1 MVTDEKTT
9 DAIRQS
15 DELHRMKISKVFT
28 EALRPRLVAAKEEF
42 EMEILKICENVAVYQ
57 GPDGSAQPP
66 AVSFG
71 MIELP

>member
-1 MVTDEKTT
+1 MVTDEKAT
-9 DAIRQS
+9 DIIRQS
-15 DELHRMKISKVFT
+15 DELHQ
-28 EALRPRLVAAKEEF
+28 LRPKLTAAKEEF

-57 GPDGSAQPP
+57 SPDGSPQPP